1 MELPQYA
8 SALSLAIEG
17 ENDGSSMSYEE
28 HSKENWTNSATPTT
42 VDPID
47 KNLIESLV
55 IKKGIHMSSP

>member
-1 MELPQYA
+1 
-8 SALSLAIEG
+8 
-17 ENDGSSMSYEE
+17 MSYEE